1 MRFVILGAGAVGGF
15 YGALLSRS
23 GCDVSVVARGA
34 HLDAIRKDGLRVTS
48 SAVGDFSARVGAEND
63 PARIGVA
70 DTVIVA
76 VKTYDNPT
84 AFPLLKPLVGPATTV
99 LTIQNG
105 VESAEQV
112 AAVVGERATIAGAT
126 YIATA
131 IDAPGVIKQTGSHR
145 RVVFGEFFGATDAI
159 SDRVRTI
166 ESLMKAADIDAQ
178 AVPDARPAIWEKF
191 IYLAPFAAFT
201 GASRLPLGPIW
212 SDADSRKAFLQAV
225 TEVEAV
231 ARASGANVPSELA
244 EKVEQYVGAIPPTTR
259 SSLLIDLSQG
269 RRIEVES
276 LLGAVVR
283 RGRALGVQTPMME
296 ALYAVLKPHAA
307 GSR

>member
-1 MRFVILGAGAVGGF
+1 MRFAVLGAGAVGGF

-159 SDRVRTI
+159 SDRVRKI

-231 ARASGANVPSELA
+231 ARASGADVPSELA